1 MDEKKLLE
9 KIRQSAENAEIPE
22 SLQPEQI
29 RKRLEET
36 ARTDQ
41 RKRQEKRQK
50 KWQRRAAGLTGL
62 AAVLVL
68 TLAVGGRYEQMKKMG
83 SPVQEESVEQEPAV
97 QDAREESA
105 EQEPAVQDAQEE
117 RVQEETQEKSSAK
130 GFTIAESEE
139 ELFERLKAKAV
150 REYLTEGITPY
161 SAKSGTGSSSS
172 GAGVNEIMMEDSV
185 MDMGAETQ
193 TAGAASD
200 TQDYSDTNVREAGVD
215 EGDVV
220 KTDGKYLYIL
230 KTDSSIK
237 IVDIQ
242 KEEMELTAVIEPQE
256 LDGSIRELYVDGD
269 RLCLVTSGYRSSMEE
284 SGEDRYV
291 VYDNPYTCLETYD
304 ISDRT
309 SPVLLGSMEQDGWYT
324 TSRKVGNYLYLLTE
338 YTPDVRDILEDSRIM
353 PLVGGTAME
362 AENIYLPDAMNSTQY
377 LVVSSVDLESPGRTE
392 DSKAILS
399 GTSEFY
405 MSKENLYICNYRWK
419 SEKEYTQI
427 LKFGYQD
434 GKITAIGTADVPG
447 YINDSFSLDE
457 YNGYLRVLTTDNHD
471 QETNQLLILNEKM
484 ETVGRLEDVAQGE
497 TLRAARYFGDLVY
510 FVTFMQTDPLFCADL
525 SDPANPR
532 ILGELKISGFSSYLH
547 PFGANRL
554 LGIGYEAN
562 EKTGAQ
568 TGIKLS
574 MFDITNPDKVKEQNK
589 LVIDDAGYLP
599 LDYNY
604 RAVTVD
610 AQKNLIGFV
619 CDTNYLV
626 FRYEEGK
633 GFENLLTF
641 HLDRENYWAGQEN
654 CRGVYVGDRF
664 YIVDTDRI
672 YEFDMKEEFALT
684 DRLEL

>member
-237 IVDIQ
+237 IVDI
-242 KEEMELTAVIEPQE
+242 
-256 LDGSIRELYVDGD
+256 
-269 RLCLVTSGYRSSMEE
+269 
-284 SGEDRYV
+284 
-291 VYDNPYTCLETYD
+291 
-304 ISDRT
+304 
-309 SPVLLGSMEQDGWYT
+309 
-324 TSRKVGNYLYLLTE
+324 
-338 YTPDVRDILEDSRIM
+338 
-353 PLVGGTAME
+353 
-362 AENIYLPDAMNSTQY
+362 
-377 LVVSSVDLESPGRTE
+377 
-392 DSKAILS
+392 
-399 GTSEFY
+399 
-405 MSKENLYICNYRWK
+405 
-419 SEKEYTQI
+419 
-427 LKFGYQD
+427 
-434 GKITAIGTADVPG
+434 
-447 YINDSFSLDE
+447 
-457 YNGYLRVLTTDNHD
+457 
-471 QETNQLLILNEKM
+471 
-484 ETVGRLEDVAQGE
+484 
-497 TLRAARYFGDLVY
+497 
-510 FVTFMQTDPLFCADL
+510 
-525 SDPANPR
+525 
-532 ILGELKISGFSSYLH
+532 
-547 PFGANRL
+547 
-554 LGIGYEAN
+554 
-562 EKTGAQ
+562 
-568 TGIKLS
+568 
-574 MFDITNPDKVKEQNK
+574 
-589 LVIDDAGYLP
+589 
-599 LDYNY
+599 
-604 RAVTVD
+604 
-610 AQKNLIGFV
+610 
-619 CDTNYLV
+619 
-626 FRYEEGK
+626 
-633 GFENLLTF
+633 
-641 HLDRENYWAGQEN
+641 
-654 CRGVYVGDRF
+654 
-664 YIVDTDRI
+664 
-672 YEFDMKEEFALT
+672 
-684 DRLEL
+684 